1 MMRLPRCLTD
11 GSSGGVQVG
20 ADVSG
25 RSVDRGGPGGGHK
38 SGSPRVPG
46 RGGSWPRGETFFR
59 IMDLGN
65 RGGPGLFLPET
76 LTEVGS
82 HSRCF
87 SISQGECFGPG
98 EDLTV
103 LVTIG
108 HSMGIGSA
116 RLTPNVQT
124 LGPHNGS
131 PLRWFCCGGLVVHI
145 PHEFVRK
152 PQRSFYHGGT
162 SSRDIAPAQSGPP
175 GRRML
180 DRSWVAHCQLSY
192 RLDPGPIRTQVVPI
206 LHRQSEA
213 PLLPSRGPPWILCH
227 QGRPGRLHVPR
238 LHCLDSSP
246 PSHLGIAHSS
256 EVIDRYPPSRNFKAS

>member
-116 RLTPNVQT
+116 RLTPNVEPWDPT
-124 LGPHNGS
+124 MGVPCVGFVAVASSSTFRTNLSANRRDRFTTEGHPHATS
-131 PLRWFCCGGLVVHI
+131 LRPSQVH
-145 PHEFVRK
+145 
-152 PQRSFYHGGT
+152 Q
-162 SSRDIAPAQSGPP
+162 
-175 GRRML
+175 
-180 DRSWVAHCQLSY
+180 VAECWT
-192 RLDPGPIRTQVVPI
+192 GV
-206 LHRQSEA
+206 
-213 PLLPSRGPPWILCH
+213 G
-227 QGRPGRLHVPR
+227 
-238 LHCLDSSP
+238 
-246 PSHLGIAHSS
+246 
-256 EVIDRYPPSRNFKAS
+256 